1 MKSLFLFAIIVGG
14 LFFVCAGTASAQTS
28 PVQGLWNAQMNT
40 PGGAIN
46 FDLDFKVD
54 GEKLTGI
61 VKRSRGD
68 VPLTGTVKGNDIS
81 FTYTVSYND
90 NPITLS
96 LTGTVT
102 GDNISGTI
110 FFNADNSDNWSAKR
124 APVKKP

>member
-1 MKSLFLFAIIVGG
+1 MKALFIFAILVGG
-14 LFFVCAGTASAQTS
+14 LFFVSAGTVNAQTS

-40 PGGAIN
+40 PGGVSN

-54 GEKLTGI
+54 GEKLTGT

-68 VPLTGTVKGNDIS
+68 VPLTGTIKGNEIS

-90 NPITLS
+90 NPITLA
-96 LTGTVT
+96 LTGTVS